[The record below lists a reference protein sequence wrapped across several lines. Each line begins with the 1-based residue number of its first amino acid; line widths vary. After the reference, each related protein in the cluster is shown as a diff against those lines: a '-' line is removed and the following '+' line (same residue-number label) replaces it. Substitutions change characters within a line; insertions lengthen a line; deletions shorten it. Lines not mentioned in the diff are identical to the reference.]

1 MMPELRR
8 YSSFLLILLLAWPV
22 VGSAQSADVRIK
34 FENVT
39 VVEGPPPVKIKC
51 PVLIEPRSS
60 NKTRYC
66 RPRGS
71 RFDLSTACVPLA
83 TTRVDFSGSE
93 EFVITTAKAGLLSC
107 RPGIPAKSQAC
118 TLLQRT
124 GDIKFTVETPTGC
137 ELDPRI
143 IITDESLLVSP

>member
-1 MMPELRR
+1 MPGFRQ
-8 YSSFLLILLLAWPV
+8 YATFLLVLLMAWPFAS
-22 VGSAQSADVRIK
+22 SAQTADIK
-34 FENVT
+34 IRFENVT
-39 VVEGPPPVKIKC
+39 VVEGPPPVKIRC
-51 PVLIEPRSS
+51 PVLIEPKSN

-83 TTRVDFSGSE
+83 TTRVDFSGADD
-93 EFVITTAKAGLLSC
+93 FVITTAGTGMLSC
-107 RPGIPAKSQAC
+107 VPGTPAKSQEC

-124 GDIKFTVETPTGC
+124 GDIKFTIETPTGC

-143 IITDESLLVSP
+143 IITDESLSTAP